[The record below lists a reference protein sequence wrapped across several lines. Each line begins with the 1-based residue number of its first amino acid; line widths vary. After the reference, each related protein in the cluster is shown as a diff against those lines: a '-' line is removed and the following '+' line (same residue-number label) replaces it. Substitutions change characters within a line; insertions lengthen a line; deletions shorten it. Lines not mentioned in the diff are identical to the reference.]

1 MELNILNNF
10 FKTPPFNH
18 MLIYIYIKIKK
29 KKEKEKERGIRGGF
43 AWNTKNEGVGRESRV
58 E

>member
-1 MELNILNNF
+1 
-10 FKTPPFNH
+10 
-18 MLIYIYIKIKK
+18 MLIYIYIKRKK